1 MRTTLLIVV
10 VLSLA
15 SHCALGAT
23 PRAEHAGVCADCD
36 RFGDMMVQ
44 LSRDAYPLDTA
55 DAQDADHELC
65 TRDDVSLE
73 FRDACHRVVDAIGL
87 KHVPEVHAKDPL
99 AMGDVLVSTLLGG
112 VTEAKEAGA
121 LGLNMHPETALL
133 TDAGAAGQN
142 ARSQVALATKQQVM
156 QHQKFLGGVGK
167 AIGGGLKSI
176 GGAAMDALSIGLK
189 IMLMKAMM
197 NRLAS
202 NAETTST
209 SHAMKF
215 QEYARSPTCLDEDDA
230 MCKTNHLING
240 MSYLTGATA
249 QPLGGIAG
257 GTMAIMMM
265 SMGGI

>member
-1 MRTTLLIVV
+1 M
-10 VLSLA
+10 
-15 SHCALGAT
+15 
-23 PRAEHAGVCADCD
+23 
-36 RFGDMMVQ
+36 
-44 LSRDAYPLDTA
+44 
-55 DAQDADHELC
+55 
-65 TRDDVSLE
+65 
-73 FRDACHRVVDAIGL
+73 
-87 KHVPEVHAKDPL
+87 
-99 AMGDVLVSTLLGG
+99 
-112 VTEAKEAGA
+112 GA

-156 QHQKFLGGVGK
+156 QHQKFLGGVG
-167 AIGGGLKSI
+167 
-176 GGAAMDALSIGLK
+176 
-189 IMLMKAMM
+189 KAMM

-265 SMGGI
+265 SMG